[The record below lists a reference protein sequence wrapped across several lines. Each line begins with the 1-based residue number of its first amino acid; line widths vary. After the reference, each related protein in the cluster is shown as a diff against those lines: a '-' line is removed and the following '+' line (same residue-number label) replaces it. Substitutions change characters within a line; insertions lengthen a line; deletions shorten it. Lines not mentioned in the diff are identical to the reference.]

1 MLKGKS
7 ASEGH
12 AVGKIVRYVKP
23 DISVEK
29 KACNNPK
36 PCLKALHKALEDA
49 YNDLD
54 QVRKN
59 ALESMG
65 EDHAEIFEAHQQMVS
80 DPEIKS
86 QVKAMIENDKVDPA
100 YAYKEV
106 TDQFITIFEN
116 MDDEYFKGRAADIKD
131 IQYRVIALLK
141 GIEYKDLSALSEDSI
156 IVAHDLAPSD
166 TAGLDLEYVKGFITE
181 VGGQTSHTA
190 IMARALSLPAMVGVK
205 DALKDLE
212 DGSTVYLNATDGDIV
227 INPDQK
233 TLNKAKKRVEEQEK
247 TLNRLKAYKDKETKT
262 KDGFSLP
269 LFANVG
275 SDKDIPFAKEGG
287 AEGVGLYRTEFLF
300 MNSDTMPNE
309 DDQIKAYE
317 AVFKAFTPVI
327 VRTLDIGGDKSL
339 PYLKQDK
346 ELNPFLGKRAI
357 RLTLD
362 EIELFKTQLRALLIA
377 AKDQKEVRIMFP
389 MIARKDELMKAKNV
403 LAEVKADLKNEGKA
417 YQSNVLVGIMI
428 EIPAAALNA
437 RSLAKEVD
445 FFSIGT
451 NDLIQYTYAADRMN
465 EAVSYLYEP
474 FDPTLLRLMKHTLD
488 EAHKEAT
495 EIGVCGEMAGNL
507 DAALILAG
515 MGMDELSMSPGSIL
529 PLREALSLVD
539 KNDLKDLTETVL
551 TLDEAEQVKAN
562 VDDFKKLHTID

>member
-1 MLKGKS
+1 MLEGKN
-7 ASEGH
+7 ASQGH
-12 AVGKIVRYVKP
+12 AVGKVVRYEKP

-29 KACNNPK
+29 STCSNPEK
-36 PCLKALHKALEDA
+36 CLETLSSALETA
-49 YNDLD
+49 YNDLE
-54 QVRKN
+54 VIRKK

-65 EDHAEIFEAHQQMVS
+65 EDHAEIFEAHQQMIN

-86 QVKAMIENDKVDPA
+86 QVRSMIESDKVDSA
-100 YAYKEV
+100 YAYKQV

-131 IQYRVIALLK
+131 IQYRVLALLK
-141 GIEYKDLSALSEDSI
+141 GVDYKDLSVLSEDSI

-181 VGGQTSHTA
+181 VGGHTSHTA

-205 DALKDLE
+205 DALSELE
-212 DGSTVYLNATDGDIV
+212 DGVTVYLNATDGDIEV
-227 INPDQK
+227 NPDEK
-233 TLNKAKKRVEEQEK
+233 TLEKAKKRVKEQEK
-247 TLNRLKAYKDKETKT
+247 TLERLKAYKDLDTKT
-262 KDGFSLP
+262 KDGFKLP

-275 SDKDIPFAKEGG
+275 SDKDVPFAKEGG
-287 AEGVGLYRTEFLF
+287 AEGVGLFRTEFLF
-300 MNSDTMPNE
+300 MNSDSMPSE

-317 AVFKAFTPVI
+317 AVFKAFSPVI

-339 PYLKQDK
+339 PYLKQDE

-362 EIELFKTQLRALLIA
+362 EIDLFKTQLRALLIA
-377 AKDQKEVRIMFP
+377 SKDQDDVRIMFP

-403 LAEVKADLKNEGKA
+403 LNEVKAELENEEKA
-417 YQSNVLVGIMI
+417 YQTNVLVGIMI

-437 RSLAKEVD
+437 KSLAKEVD

-465 EAVSYLYEP
+465 ETVSYLYEP

-488 EAHKEAT
+488 AAHKEGT
-495 EIGVCGEMAGNL
+495 EIGVCGEMAGDL
-507 DAALILAG
+507 DAALVLAG

-529 PLREALSLVD
+529 PLREALSLVKRD
-539 KNDLKDLTETVL
+539 DLADLANTVL
-551 TLDEAEQVKAN
+551 ELDEADQVKAKI
-562 VDDFKKLHTID
+562 DDFKKLHSI

>member
-1 MLKGKS
+1 MLEGKN
-7 ASEGH
+7 ASQGH
-12 AVGKIVRYVKP
+12 AVGKVVRYEKP

-29 KACNNPK
+29 STCSNPEK
-36 PCLKALHKALEDA
+36 CLETLSSALETA
-49 YNDLD
+49 YNDLE
-54 QVRKN
+54 VIRKK

-65 EDHAEIFEAHQQMVS
+65 EDHAEIFEAHQQMIN

-86 QVKAMIENDKVDPA
+86 QVRSMIESDKVDSA
-100 YAYKEV
+100 YAYKQV

-131 IQYRVIALLK
+131 IQYRVLALLK
-141 GIEYKDLSALSEDSI
+141 GVDYKDLSVLSEESI

-181 VGGQTSHTA
+181 VGGHTSHTA

-205 DALKDLE
+205 DALSELE
-212 DGSTVYLNATDGDIV
+212 DGVTVYLNATDGDIEV
-227 INPDQK
+227 NPDEK
-233 TLNKAKKRVEEQEK
+233 TLEKAKKRVKEQEK
-247 TLNRLKAYKDKETKT
+247 TLERLKAYKDLDTKT
-262 KDGFSLP
+262 KDGFKLP

-275 SDKDIPFAKEGG
+275 SDKDVPFAKEGG
-287 AEGVGLYRTEFLF
+287 AEGVGLFRTEFLF
-300 MNSDTMPNE
+300 MNSDSMPSE

-317 AVFKAFTPVI
+317 AVFKAFSPVI

-339 PYLKQDK
+339 PYLKQDE

-362 EIELFKTQLRALLIA
+362 EIDLFKTQLRALLIA
-377 AKDQKEVRIMFP
+377 SKDQDDVRIMFP

-403 LAEVKADLKNEGKA
+403 LNEVKAELENEEKA
-417 YQSNVLVGIMI
+417 YQTNVLVGIMI

-437 RSLAKEVD
+437 KSLAKEVD

-465 EAVSYLYEP
+465 ETVSYLYEP

-488 EAHKEAT
+488 AAHKEGT
-495 EIGVCGEMAGNL
+495 EIGVCGEMAGDL
-507 DAALILAG
+507 DAALVLAG

-529 PLREALSLVD
+529 PLREALSLVKRD
-539 KNDLKDLTETVL
+539 DLADLANTVL
-551 TLDEAEQVKAN
+551 ELDEADQVKAKI
-562 VDDFKKLHTID
+562 DDFKKLHSI

>member
-1 MLKGKS
+1 MLEGKN
-7 ASEGH
+7 ASQGH
-12 AVGKIVRYVKP
+12 AVGKVVRYEKP

-29 KACNNPK
+29 STCSNPEK
-36 PCLKALHKALEDA
+36 CLETLSSALETA
-49 YNDLD
+49 YNDLE
-54 QVRKN
+54 VIRKK

-65 EDHAEIFEAHQQMVS
+65 EDHAEIFEAHQQMIN

-86 QVKAMIENDKVDPA
+86 QVRSMIESDKVDSA
-100 YAYKEV
+100 YAYKQV

-131 IQYRVIALLK
+131 IQYRVLALLK
-141 GIEYKDLSALSEDSI
+141 GVDYKDLSVLSEESI

-181 VGGQTSHTA
+181 VGGHTSHTA

-205 DALKDLE
+205 DALSELE
-212 DGSTVYLNATDGDIV
+212 DGVTVYLNATDGDIEV
-227 INPDQK
+227 NPDDK
-233 TLNKAKKRVEEQEK
+233 TLEKAKKRVKEQEK
-247 TLNRLKAYKDKETKT
+247 TLERLKAYKDLDTKT
-262 KDGFSLP
+262 KDGFKLP

-275 SDKDIPFAKEGG
+275 SDKDVPFAKEGG
-287 AEGVGLYRTEFLF
+287 AEGVGLFRTEFLF
-300 MNSDTMPNE
+300 MNSDSMPSE

-317 AVFKAFTPVI
+317 AVFKAFSPVI

-339 PYLKQDK
+339 PYLKQDE

-362 EIELFKTQLRALLIA
+362 EIDLFKTQLRALLIA
-377 AKDQKEVRIMFP
+377 SKDQDDVRIMFP

-403 LAEVKADLKNEGKA
+403 LNEVKAELENEEKA
-417 YQSNVLVGIMI
+417 YQTNVLVGIMI

-437 RSLAKEVD
+437 KSLAKEVD

-465 EAVSYLYEP
+465 ETVSYLYEP

-488 EAHKEAT
+488 AAHKEGT
-495 EIGVCGEMAGNL
+495 EIGVCGEMAGDL
-507 DAALILAG
+507 DAALVLTG

-529 PLREALSLVD
+529 PLREALSLVKRD
-539 KNDLKDLTETVL
+539 DLADLANTVL
-551 TLDEAEQVKAN
+551 ELDEADQVKAKI
-562 VDDFKKLHTID
+562 DDFKKLHSI